1 MWERRRPPS
10 RISPWQAIGPAS
22 DVAERWSGGS
32 KMGRFETKSKIHGG
46 LSEPTD
52 IHRFFWF
59 FWSPQRE
66 GRNTWIEE
74 SYPSISRLEISKIR
88 FRYIQVLNLKSATH
102 VWVDTTFWSNLS
114 PRPNDQA
121 RNQAGSHHVAA
132 TEEVLGKHGGC
143 HPWWQVGCGGSGLQG
158 SWRTNQG
165 RECQEGRVS
174 MRKCLL
180 RSKLWSLNFWN
191 CCEPLWV
198 LWVVGCFKM
207 LEDVLSLKT
216 FEESSGN

>member
-22 DVAERWSGGS
+22 DVAERWSGGP
-32 KMGRFETKSKIHGG
+32 KMGRFETKSIIHQNH
-46 LSEPTD
+46 SKPTD
-52 IHRFFWF
+52 IHRFLWF
-59 FWSPQRE
+59 LWSPQRE

-74 SYPSISRLEISKIR
+74 SYPSISRHE
-88 FRYIQVLNLKSATH
+88 VLIKHLPK
-102 VWVDTTFWSNLS
+102 
-114 PRPNDQA
+114 PNDQV

-143 HPWWQVGCGGSGLQG
+143 HLCWQAGCGGSGLQG

-180 RSKLWSLNFWN
+180 RSKLWSLIFWN

-198 LWVVGCFKM
+198 LWVVDGFKM
-207 LEDVLSLKT
+207 
-216 FEESSGN
+216 F